1 MHYPNL
7 PTTAL
12 DQREPLQKT
21 KGLFL
26 DCQIKIFFNSNI
38 YTLIPAYFYQA
49 LYYLHLSHSLA
60 GHQIT
65 HSTFVFCLFC
75 LYFFLLGALN
85 QRPQK
90 VI

>member
-7 PTTAL
+7 STTAL

-38 YTLIPAYFYQA
+38 YTLIPAYFLPGTLLPA
-49 LYYLHLSHSLA
+49 FEPLFGRASNHPFYLC
-60 GHQIT
+60 I
-65 HSTFVFCLFC
+65 F
-75 LYFFLLGALN
+75 FFLLGALN
-85 QRPQK
+85 QTPQK